1 MPDIRTMPDGLGN
14 CKGNLIIDRTNPNL
28 PANRYILS
36 RARDGLESALPAAL
50 RVVDRDKPI
59 PATSVALETYGR
71 CRTASYSKMPAV
83 TETFSDEILPANG
96 NETIA
101 SQAVCTRGRTPEP
114 SAPSTKMQPSR

>member
-14 CKGNLIIDRTNPNL
+14 YKGNLTIDRANPNL
-28 PANRYILS
+28 PANRYILG
-36 RARDGLESALPAAL
+36 RPRDSLESALPAGL
-50 RVVDRDKPI
+50 CVFDRDKPI
-59 PATSVALETYGR
+59 STTTFTLESYGR
-71 CRTASYSKMPAV
+71 CRTASNSRMPAV